1 MTIISAGWLNFFLYC
16 INGTIFVVTSPPSE
30 QKLEF
35 NITRSRTA
43 GRVFVKFFLPKIFFA
58 NFRFLSDFFWRR
70 ICNPTNPKNIL
81 VSLRSQKKNAV
92 RVLIITEKKLKLG
105 DGDE

>member
-30 QKLEF
+30 QKLKF
-35 NITRSRTA
+35 YLYISIVKM
-43 GRVFVKFFLPKIFFA
+43 VFYLHNQTF
-58 NFRFLSDFFWRR
+58 FRFL
-70 ICNPTNPKNIL
+70 
-81 VSLRSQKKNAV
+81 AV
-92 RVLIITEKKLKLG
+92 RVLIISEKISKLG

>member
-35 NITRSRTA
+35 YLYMSI
-43 GRVFVKFFLPKIFFA
+43 VKMVCYNYLHNKTF
-58 NFRFLSDFFWRR
+58 FRFL
-70 ICNPTNPKNIL
+70 
-81 VSLRSQKKNAV
+81 AV
-92 RVLIITEKKLKLG
+92 RVLIISEKISKLG